1 MGPGFLEKKPSAG
14 SRRRSKRRSPTNSLL
29 TAAGA
34 RTWADL
40 NAYQLGLTAASR
52 ALWPKVDTSRL
63 LEGVHDVR
71 SLLPTRNDGR
81 RTVKLYVSVDDGK
94 TFSDTEHKFTFHAK
108 EMVVQGWLVLAGCA
122 ATYLLSRAPLR
133 VCLGRHIPLLWT
145 HPWRDPAEHL
155 RSGHARW
162 KCPWRC
168 CGSFRYPTSSPR
180 HQEPSRTCTPSQT
193 RDSSGS
199 SACCELPVVPNAKS
213 RQCWPRRCCWRWNWS
228 WNWSWCW
235 CWCWCWCWKWRSP
248 GRQQS
253 AAYNH
258 ADPPQG

>member
-1 MGPGFLEKKPSAG
+1 MGPAFLEKKPSAG

-108 EMVVQGWLVLAGCA
+108 EMVVQGWLVLA
-122 ATYLLSRAPLR
+122 
-133 VCLGRHIPLLWT
+133 V
-145 HPWRDPAEHL
+145 
-155 RSGHARW
+155 
-162 KCPWRC
+162 
-168 CGSFRYPTSSPR
+168 
-180 HQEPSRTCTPSQT
+180 
-193 RDSSGS
+193 
-199 SACCELPVVPNAKS
+199 
-213 RQCWPRRCCWRWNWS
+213 
-228 WNWSWCW
+228 
-235 CWCWCWCWKWRSP
+235 
-248 GRQQS
+248 
-253 AAYNH
+253 
-258 ADPPQG
+258 